1 MSQETI
7 KKILAIKESY
17 LKENDVTASNVQRG
31 TGFLVKDWKKV
42 NIPLWNAGKLVG
54 YKEVRIVLIDT
65 TTRHVCDFYPGPQ
78 EEITYYVTNKD
89 AHLYYTNNPS
99 DYKIIV
105 YKPQKGLDNS
115 DMTVY
120 SPICRNGSQYFV
132 NVKEFSK

>member
-31 TGFLVKDWKKV
+31 TGFLVKNWKKA
-42 NIPLWNAGKLVG
+42 NIPLWNNATLVG
-54 YKEVRIVLIDT
+54 YKEVRIVVIDT
-65 TTRHVCDFYPGPQ
+65 TTHHVCDFYPGTQ
-78 EEITYYVTNKD
+78 EAITYYVTNKD
-89 AHLYYTNNPS
+89 DHLYYTNKPS

-105 YKPQKGLDNS
+105 YEPQKGLDDS

-120 SPICRNGSQYFV
+120 SPICRNGNQYFV
-132 NVKEFSK
+132 NAKEFSK